1 MGMGESGGKAA
12 SGHGRG
18 VRARG
23 QAWRNRLT
31 SSSDGGGTRSP
42 GRSTPLLTRADSRS
56 PQERLVEIAEEVAA
70 PATPH
75 PNPKMKRQ
83 SSTQFSALAATVAH
97 KIVLVSFRPRRA
109 PMQTS

>member
-1 MGMGESGGKAA
+1 
-12 SGHGRG
+12 
-18 VRARG
+18 V
-23 QAWRNRLT
+23 
-31 SSSDGGGTRSP
+31 
-42 GRSTPLLTRADSRS
+42 
-56 PQERLVEIAEEVAA
+56 VEIAEEVAA